1 MTFTP
6 DRLRLL
12 HGTDAPF
19 ADMRLLRAGP
29 ATVLLDG
36 VDLRYLRIGGTELV
50 RRIYAAVRDV
60 DWDTVPG
67 VVSGLEIEESDD
79 GFRVEFDVRH
89 ARREVDFVWRGTITG
104 EVTGRVEYVFDG
116 RAGSAFPF
124 GRIGLC
130 VHHPWRE
137 TAGARFTARTPAGE
151 IDGAFPD
158 LIGPQSF
165 DGKAFS
171 PLFPSFDHLEVE
183 LSEGGRLVLDFEG
196 DLWETEDHRNWTDAN
211 FKTYSTPI
219 SLGPP
224 PPLEAGRTLRQ
235 RLVVQP
241 VDVVA
246 GSLSS
251 GRLRLAIGAPT
262 ETVVPSVGLGQDR
275 DRHVPD
281 PREREILAALS
292 PSHVRVE
299 LRLDGDWRS
308 ALVAAQET
316 ATAAG
321 AHLEVSLHLL
331 ESQTGELAD
340 IGAALADGPP
350 VDRVLVLNGDS
361 RTGTPAE
368 VTRPALVG
376 LARDGLEPFVSTMFA
391 GGTDVYFTEVNRTRP
406 DAVRLGRALL
416 LDHAADPRL
425 LGHRRGREP
434 RRAR

>member
-1 MTFTP
+1 MVTLTP
-6 DRLRLL
+6 GRLRLL
-12 HGTDAPF
+12 HGTDEPF

-89 ARREVDFVWRGTITG
+89 ARREVDFAWHGTITG
-104 EVTGRVEYVFDG
+104 AVSGRIEYVFDG
-116 RAGSAFPF
+116 CAGAAFPF

-137 TAGARFTARTPAGE
+137 TAGARFTARTPDGE
-151 IDGAFPD
+151 IEGTFPD

-183 LSEGGRLVLDFEG
+183 LADDGRLVLDFEG

-224 PPLEAGRTLRQ
+224 HAARKRPGAPAASGRRHLSTFRRGRRRPAAVRLDDRCSDGNRCSAGRTR
-235 RLVVQP
+235 P
-241 VDVVA
+241 
-246 GSLSS
+246 GS
-251 GRLRLAIGAPT
+251 
-262 ETVVPSVGLGQDR
+262 
-275 DRHVPD
+275 
-281 PREREILAALS
+281 
-292 PSHVRVE
+292 
-299 LRLDGDWRS
+299 
-308 ALVAAQET
+308 
-316 ATAAG
+316 
-321 AHLEVSLHLL
+321 
-331 ESQTGELAD
+331 
-340 IGAALADGPP
+340 
-350 VDRVLVLNGDS
+350 
-361 RTGTPAE
+361 
-368 VTRPALVG
+368 RPA
-376 LARDGLEPFVSTMFA
+376 
-391 GGTDVYFTEVNRTRP
+391 
-406 DAVRLGRALL
+406 
-416 LDHAADPRL
+416 
-425 LGHRRGREP
+425 
-434 RRAR
+434 RARCARARGTARRSHPSTYVSS

>member
-1 MTFTP
+1 MTLTP

-50 RRIYAAVRDV
+50 RRVYAAVRDV

-89 ARREVDFVWRGTITG
+89 ARREVDFAWHGTITG
-104 EVTGRVEYVFDG
+104 RYTGRIEYVFDG
-116 RAGSAFPF
+116 CAGAAFPF

-137 TAGARFTARTPAGE
+137 TAGARFTARTPDGE

-183 LSEGGRLVLDFEG
+183 LADGGRLVLDFEG

-224 PPLEAGRTLRQ
+224 PPLELGQALRQ
-235 RLVVQP
+235 RLVV
-241 VDVVA
+241 
-246 GSLSS
+246 
-251 GRLRLAIGAPT
+251 APC
-262 ETVVPSVGLGQDR
+262 R
-275 DRHVPD
+275 
-281 PREREILAALS
+281 
-292 PSHVRVE
+292 
-299 LRLDGDWRS
+299 
-308 ALVAAQET
+308 
-316 ATAAG
+316 
-321 AHLEVSLHLL
+321 
-331 ESQTGELAD
+331 
-340 IGAALADGPP
+340 
-350 VDRVLVLNGDS
+350 
-361 RTGTPAE
+361 
-368 VTRPALVG
+368 
-376 LARDGLEPFVSTMFA
+376 
-391 GGTDVYFTEVNRTRP
+391 
-406 DAVRLGRALL
+406 RLGRDAVVRPRAPRDRRSDGNRGSAGRARPGSRPSRPRYARARGTRGARTSTPTSRAATRRRLAF
-416 LDHAADPRL
+416 HARGGTGDCDGRRRTPGGVPPPARTAGRRD
-425 LGHRRGREP
+425 RGRRCGAG
-434 RRAR
+434 RRSSRSTACS